1 MKDLFTVLRLDL
13 RRQRRSIVFTAV
25 IIAIY
30 YITFALYGLPLKAVL
45 YPTALAALAA
55 AVFGICVLRRRTEE
69 WREMRALDGMCDV
82 IQHRFPEVTGASES
96 ELIRIIHMLCDEE
109 LELERQARSK
119 FAENVDYYT
128 AWAHQIKTP
137 IASMRLC
144 LQNEDSPIQR
154 SLSRDLSRIE
164 QYADMVMVHLRLDSD
179 TTDYVIEKCDLD
191 PIIKSAVRRF
201 AGEFIYRGLKLRFE
215 ATGAVVLTDRK
226 WLQFV
231 LEQIIGNALKYTP
244 EGEIVIELSP
254 PCTLSVRDTGIG
266 ISPEDLPRIF
276 ERSYTGTNGRRGGNA
291 SGIGLYLCQKVCR
304 RLGHGISAASTPGV
318 GTCIMLDLSRDEIE
332 VE

>member
-1 MKDLFTVLRLDL
+1 M
-13 RRQRRSIVFTAV
+13 RRQRRSIVFAAV

-82 IQHRFPEVTGASES
+82 IQHRFPEVTGALES

-179 TTDYVIEKCDLD
+179 TTDYVIEKCELD

-201 AGEFIYRGLKLRFE
+201 AGEFIYRGL
-215 ATGAVVLTDRK
+215 
-226 WLQFV
+226 
-231 LEQIIGNALKYTP
+231 
-244 EGEIVIELSP
+244 
-254 PCTLSVRDTGIG
+254 C
-266 ISPEDLPRIF
+266 
-276 ERSYTGTNGRRGGNA
+276 
-291 SGIGLYLCQKVCR
+291 
-304 RLGHGISAASTPGV
+304 
-318 GTCIMLDLSRDEIE
+318 
-332 VE
+332 